1 MPTTASLGTSSNC
14 RGTHSRSH
22 GRGGNGWHDAPAQGG
37 SHGTAS
43 ARSSHVTRFPAPRSF
58 TGTQRERNSPAKN
71 RMREICTSGT
81 ARGEG
86 GNILTYSASG
96 GSVGF
101 RKKLKP
107 SCSAAGGRRSR
118 RFAGVAL
125 QSRLCH

>member
-58 TGTQRERNSPAKN
+58 TGTQCERNSPAKN

-86 GNILTYSASG
+86 GNILTYSAIDRAAHG
-96 GSVGF
+96 GHDGL
-101 RKKLKP
+101 RKSSIP
-107 SCSAAGGRRSR
+107 STGTLIS
-118 RFAGVAL
+118 
-125 QSRLCH
+125 QP

>member
-86 GNILTYSASG
+86 GNILTYSASSLYSKKSQPCADG
-96 GSVGF
+96 G
-101 RKKLKP
+101 LK
-107 SCSAAGGRRSR
+107 S
-118 RFAGVAL
+118 
-125 QSRLCH
+125 

>member
-86 GNILTYSASG
+86 GNILTYSAKCLYSKKSQPCADG
-96 GSVGF
+96 G
-101 RKKLKP
+101 LK
-107 SCSAAGGRRSR
+107 S
-118 RFAGVAL
+118 
-125 QSRLCH
+125 